1 MWNHARSLSLNQS
14 VLRNKDKCYCS
25 RKQLEPLMG
34 LELTTYWLRVK
45 SLLQA
50 SVSSLRF
57 EFHTVRRSL
66 YIPKKKKYTKNKQA
80 KIEKLD
86 DRNMFNFCFLSI
98 SVVILPI
105 PVCHSK
111 SLLSKIENSRKVPIF
126 DGRDT
131 LKVSYKCRSGLVMHS
146 LKNNHLTFF
155 SRIIKHTILVH
166 LYKWSANLVLLNQLF
181 MFILRL

>member
-1 MWNHARSLSLNQS
+1 M
-14 VLRNKDKCYCS
+14 
-25 RKQLEPLMG
+25 
-34 LELTTYWLRVK
+34 
-45 SLLQA
+45 SLLK
-50 SVSSLRF
+50 
-57 EFHTVRRSL
+57 ET
-66 YIPKKKKYTKNKQA
+66 TKKQA

-98 SVVILPI
+98 SSVILPI

-146 LKNNHLTFF
+146 LKKQSLDSFF
-155 SRIIKHTILVH
+155 
-166 LYKWSANLVLLNQLF
+166 
-181 MFILRL
+181 

>member
-1 MWNHARSLSLNQS
+1 MLLLKETTGAFDGAWTHDLLIASQ
-14 VLRNKDKCYCS
+14 VTAPGLRYVTEIWVPYC
-25 RKQLEPLMG
+25 KAFII
-34 LELTTYWLRVK
+34 TT
-45 SLLQA
+45 
-50 SVSSLRF
+50 
-57 EFHTVRRSL
+57 L
-66 YIPKKKKYTKNKQA
+66 YIPKQNKQKNKNKA

-98 SVVILPI
+98 SSVILPI

-131 LKVSYKCRSGLVMHS
+131 LNVSYKCRSGLVMHS

-166 LYKWSANLVLLNQLF
+166 LYKWSANLELLNQLF